1 MMHADGRVLH
11 LLAHVSLMHGD
22 GERPLYFLVQLI
34 DLSERRRAEAERRAG
49 EQRLQAI
56 IDNAPALISVKDAR
70 QRFLLVNRRYEEAV
84 GVHADA
90 VLGRT
95 AVEALPPEPR
105 RRVPT
110 TSSSARSSAP
120 ARRARPRYDPAPRRT
135 TARSR
140 SCSS

>member
-34 DLSERRRAEAERRAG
+34 DLSERRRAEAEQRAG

-56 IDNAPALISVKDAR
+56 IDNAPALIFVKDAR

-84 GVHADA
+84 GVQADA
-90 VLGRT
+90 VAR
-95 AVEALPPEPR
+95 AHR
-105 RRVPT
+105 RRGPAAGPRATAPT
-110 TSSSARSSAP
+110 TSSSARSSATGET
-120 ARRARPRYDPAPRRT
+120 RAGRGDAPRRGRRAT
-135 TARSR
+135 ST